1 MYAEIIID
9 IKNKQVNKTFD
20 YIIPSKLINI
30 LKPGFRVIVPFG
42 NLKRTGYVIKI
53 KEETEYK
60 NNLKEIID
68 TLDVKPVLNEEL
80 IDIAKYIAIN
90 NFSFYSVVLDAM
102 IPSALKI
109 KYQRVAIPYDKS
121 NLDDE
126 LKSLFGRKKEIVIDS
141 LDDDNQKI
149 IYKAVENNILYLDT
163 KLKGKKDENII
174 KMVHLNLDNYYSRSK
189 KKNELFNYLDEMGID
204 IELETLISDM
214 GYKRP
219 LINEMVEEKVIS
231 IYDKILE
238 EDNSYK
244 NNIVYNND
252 IVLNPDQQRVY
263 ESIDYNEYKTYLLHG
278 ITGSGKTEIYIRWIN
293 NLLNTDKTALM
304 LVPEISLTPQ
314 ITSILYS
321 RFKNDIAILHSRLT
335 VKQKYEEWK
344 RIISGN
350 VKIVVGA
357 RSAIFAPIK
366 NLGIIIID
374 EAHENSYIQ
383 TNNPKYNAVEIAT
396 IRAKHYN
403 IPLILGTATPK
414 VSDYYYATNGI
425 YELLEL
431 KNRANSKPLPKVEL
445 VDLREELANGNK
457 SVLSIKLQ
465 EELKK
470 CYRNNEQAILF
481 INRRG
486 YSKFVMCRSCGTVI
500 KCPHCDIA
508 LTYHENINSLVCH
521 HCGYITPNVIKCPS
535 CNSDKIRYLGSGT
548 EKIVSEVQTLIPEAR
563 ILKVDLDSIS
573 KMSDYENYYKIFKN
587 HEADI
592 IVGTQMITKGLDFKD
607 VTLVGV
613 INADLSLHYPLY
625 DSNEVTFNLLEQ
637 VSGRAGRSDKSGNV
651 IIQSYNP
658 NHFVINSVKNHNYES
673 YYNYEINNRE
683 MTKMPPFSE
692 CIEIMIKSLDKD
704 KANIEAYNIAEG
716 LRRVAKDSLILGP
729 VTAYPFKKCD
739 IYRYIIQIQA
749 LEDKV
754 LDKIKDLYPIYQAN
768 KDISLDI
775 RRM

>member
-1 MYAEIIID
+1 MYAEIVID

-20 YIIPSKLINI
+20 YIIPYKLENI

-42 NLKRTGYVIKI
+42 NLKRTGYVISI
-53 KEETEYK
+53 KEDTEYK

-68 TLDVKPVLNEEL
+68 TLDIKPVLNQEL

-90 NFSFYSVVLDAM
+90 NFSYYSVVLDAM

-109 KYQRVAIPYDKS
+109 KYQRVAIPYDKN
-121 NLDDE
+121 NLNDE
-126 LKSLFGRKKEIVIDS
+126 LKELFGRRKELVIDS
-141 LDDDNQKI
+141 LDDIKQRI
-149 IYKAVENNILYLDT
+149 VYKAVNDNILYLDT
-163 KLKGKKDENII
+163 KLKGKKDDNII
-174 KMVHLNLDNYYSRSK
+174 KMIHLEKDNYYSRSK
-189 KKNELFNYLDEMGID
+189 KKNEIFNYLDEVGVD
-204 IELETLISDM
+204 LELNILISEM
-214 GYKRP
+214 GYKMNI
-219 LINEMVEEKVIS
+219 INEMKEEGIIS
-231 IYDKILE
+231 IYDKII
-238 EDNSYK
+238 EDDTDIK
-244 NNIVYNND
+244 NNIEYRNDVSLNKEQTEVYNSVDFN
-252 IVLNPDQQRVY
+252 N
-263 ESIDYNEYKTYLLHG
+263 YKTYLLHG
-278 ITGSGKTEIYIRWIN
+278 VTGSGKTEIYIRWIN

-335 VKQKYEEWK
+335 IKEKYEEWK
-344 RIISGN
+344 RIISNN

-357 RSAIFAPIK
+357 RSAIFAPIR

-383 TNNPKYNAVEIAT
+383 TNNPKYDAIEIAK
-396 IRAKHYN
+396 IRAKKYN
-403 IPLILGTATPK
+403 IPLILGTATPRVK
-414 VSDYYYATNGI
+414 DYYYATNGV

-431 KNRANSKPLPKVEL
+431 KNRANSKPLPKVEI

-457 SVLSIKLQ
+457 SVLSLKLQ
-465 EELKK
+465 DSLKK
-470 CYRNNEQAILF
+470 CYKNNEQSILF

-521 HCGYITPNVIKCPS
+521 HCGYITPNVIKCPN
-535 CNSDKIRYLGSGT
+535 CDSDKIRYLGSGT
-548 EKIVSEVQTLIPEAR
+548 EKIVSEVQTLIPEAK
-563 ILKVDLDSIS
+563 ILKVDLDSIT
-573 KMSDYENYYKIFKN
+573 KMSDYEDYYKKFKN

-637 VSGRAGRSDKSGNV
+637 VSGRAGRSDKDGLV

-658 NHFVINSVKNHNYES
+658 NHFVINSVKNHDYES
-673 YYNYEINNRE
+673 FYNYEIYNRE

-692 CIEIMIKSLDKD
+692 CIEIMIKSLDKN
-704 KANIEAYNIAEG
+704 KAYMEAYNILNG
-716 LRRVAKDSLILGP
+716 LKKVAKDSLILGP
-729 VTAYPFKKCD
+729 IEAHPFKKCD
-739 IYRYIIQIQA
+739 IYRYLIQIQA
-749 LEDKV
+749 LDDSV
-754 LDKIKDLYPIYQAN
+754 LEKIKDLYPIYQVN
-768 KDISLDI
+768 KDVSLDI
-775 RRM
+775 RRI

>member
-1 MYAEIIID
+1 MYAEVVID
-9 IKNKQVNKTFD
+9 IKNKQVNRTYD
-20 YIIPSKLINI
+20 YNIPSKLESI

-42 NLKRTGYVIKI
+42 NLKRTGYVIDI
-53 KEETEYK
+53 KNETEYK

-68 TLDVKPVLNEEL
+68 TLDVKPVLNKEL
-80 IDIAKYIAIN
+80 IDIAKYIANN
-90 NFSFYSVVLDAM
+90 NFSYYSVVLDAM

-121 NLDDE
+121 TLPLDLKE
-126 LKSLFGRKKEIVIDS
+126 LFNRKKELVIDS
-141 LDDDNQKI
+141 LDDDKQKL

-163 KLKGKKDENII
+163 KLKGKKDDNII

-189 KKNELFNYLDEMGID
+189 KKNEIFEYLDEIGSD
-204 IELETLISDM
+204 IELNMITSDM
-214 GYKRP
+214 GYKLN
-219 LINEMVEEKVIS
+219 LINEMVSDGVIS
-231 IYDKILE
+231 IYDKIIE
-238 EDNSYK
+238 DDNS
-244 NNIVYNND
+244 NRSNIEYRNDVNLNEEQLSVYN
-252 IVLNPDQQRVY
+252 
-263 ESIDYNEYKTYLLHG
+263 SIDFTKYKTYLLHG
-278 ITGSGKTEIYIRWIN
+278 VTGSGKTEIYIRWIN
-293 NLLNTDKTALM
+293 DLLKTEKTALM

-321 RFKNDIAILHSRLT
+321 RFKNDIAIIHSRLSI
-335 VKQKYEEWK
+335 KQKYEEWK

-383 TNNPKYNAVEIAT
+383 TNNPKYNAIEIAK
-396 IRAKHYN
+396 IRAKNYN

-414 VSDYYYATNGI
+414 VTDYYYATNGI

-431 KNRANSKPLPKVEL
+431 KNRANSKPLPNVMV

-465 EELKK
+465 DELKK
-470 CYRNNEQAILF
+470 CYKNNEQSILF

-508 LTYHENINSLVCH
+508 LTYHENINSLICH
-521 HCGYITPNVIKCPS
+521 HCGYITPNVMVCPN

-548 EKIVSEVQTLIPEAR
+548 EKIVAEVQKLLPEAK
-563 ILKVDLDSIS
+563 ILKVDLDSIT
-573 KMSDYENYYKIFKN
+573 KMSDYEEYYKKFKN

-637 VSGRAGRSDKSGNV
+637 VSGRAGRSDKEGKV

-658 NHFVINSVKNHNYES
+658 NHFVINSVKNHDYES
-673 YYNYEINNRE
+673 YYNYEIYNRE

-704 KANIEAYNIAEG
+704 KAYMEAYNIAVG
-716 LRRVAKDSLILGP
+716 LKKLAKESLVLGP
-729 VTAYPFKKCD
+729 IQAHPFKKCD
-739 IYRYIIQIQA
+739 IYRYQIQIQ
-749 LEDKV
+749 V
-754 LDKIKDLYPIYQAN
+754 LDEAILERIRNLYPIYQTN

-775 RRM
+775 RRL